1 MQRASGMVYLFNVE
15 RRGGLL
21 VISLLSG
28 NNWLDWD
35 QLKDQL

>member
-15 RRGGLL
+15 RRAGLL